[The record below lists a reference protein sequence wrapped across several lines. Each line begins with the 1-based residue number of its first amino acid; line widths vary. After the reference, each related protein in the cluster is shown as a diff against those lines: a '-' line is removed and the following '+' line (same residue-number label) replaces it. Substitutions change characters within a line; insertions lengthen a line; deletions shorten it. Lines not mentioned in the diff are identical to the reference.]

1 MARELGVRSVVL
13 GTLRV
18 TAGIYERLRAVSID
32 LSLRLPGSKLGREQV
47 PIRARDLKDK
57 ISSIARRMGFR
68 VYESACGAN
77 IEASGLGCYACK
89 WGPCGDM
96 SKLPN
101 VDANEVNEFIK
112 HLGYSGHVEQLRDNR
127 IVIRLDRGGDARRV
141 EALLR
146 ELLRREVIIRGFA
159 RHRCL
164 GSICSDFD

>member
-77 IEASGLGCYACK
+77 IEASGLG
-89 WGPCGDM
+89 
-96 SKLPN
+96 
-101 VDANEVNEFIK
+101 V
-112 HLGYSGHVEQLRDNR
+112 LR
-127 IVIRLDRGGDARRV
+127 L
-141 EALLR
+141 
-146 ELLRREVIIRGFA
+146 
-159 RHRCL
+159 
-164 GSICSDFD
+164 